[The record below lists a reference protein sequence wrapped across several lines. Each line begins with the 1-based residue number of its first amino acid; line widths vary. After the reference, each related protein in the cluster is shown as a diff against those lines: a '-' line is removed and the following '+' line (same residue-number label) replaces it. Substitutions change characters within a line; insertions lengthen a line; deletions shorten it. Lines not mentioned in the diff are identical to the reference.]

1 MFEQLGGAGV
11 RETARKFFDEPGPE
25 TVKEFQKKCF
35 PVYNRT
41 PMGPEFT
48 KRAVTNFD
56 LTYEFFRN
64 ESRSFNLLP
73 GLARIKCPT
82 LIAAGVNDPIT
93 PLDDSKDIAAAM
105 TPGVAR
111 LEVFDN
117 AGHGAHRDQ
126 PDRFFKL
133 LNEFILG

>member
-1 MFEQLGGAGV
+1 
-11 RETARKFFDEPGPE
+11 
-25 TVKEFQKKCF
+25 
-35 PVYNRT
+35 
-41 PMGPEFT
+41 MGPEFT